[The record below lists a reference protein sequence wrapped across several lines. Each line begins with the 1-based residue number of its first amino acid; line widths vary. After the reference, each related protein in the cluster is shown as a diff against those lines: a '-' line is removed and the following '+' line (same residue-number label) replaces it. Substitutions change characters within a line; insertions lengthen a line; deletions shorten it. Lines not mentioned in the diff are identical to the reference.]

1 MDRVWHIYTPST
13 RLACQGRGDGAEAG
27 RRRRE
32 LTPSINVG
40 RDAAARTEHA
50 VLAAGEA
57 LEVAPAAHCRRAD
70 LFVVRARL
78 RVAALLL
85 ANCTRC

>member
-1 MDRVWHIYTPST
+1 MASRCGSSVLASSPGNEFVKST
-13 RLACQGRGDGAEAG
+13 W
-27 RRRRE
+27 
-32 LTPSINVG
+32 
-40 RDAAARTEHA
+40 DAAPRTEHA

-57 LEVAPAAHCRRAD
+57 LEVTSAAHCRRSV

-85 ANCTRC
+85 ANCTRF